1 MAIEK
6 PVNLYG
12 YEFSYH
18 RLVKLT
24 VDLVP
29 PSPNPGVSAGIWE
42 LLFGI
47 YASEAARR
55 AGEQPAGAERIVRSD
70 PPAEVLAAFRA
81 LQAEIYKWV
90 TAPQR
95 EITASLPRMLPMP
108 APEPGS
114 PQIVPGQTAFGL
126 PGEAQATATALAT
139 APTMQGN
146 LPGASQFE
154 MQPEVVI
161 DPSSVTPYNGLPE
174 V

>member
-29 PSPNPGVSAGIWE
+29 PSPNPGVSAGVWE

-47 YASEAARR
+47 YASEEARR
-55 AGEQPAGAERIVRSD
+55 AGEQPAGAERILKSD
-70 PPAEVLAAFRA
+70 PPAEVLSAFQA

-90 TAPQR
+90 TAPPR
-95 EITASLPRMLPMP
+95 EITAALPRMLPMP
-108 APEPGS
+108 D
-114 PQIVPGQTAFGL
+114 PQAIVAAQAAVGL
-126 PGEAQATATALAT
+126 PAEAQATATALAT
-139 APTMQGN
+139 APTMQGDV
-146 LPGASQFE
+146 PVASQFE